1 MHCVELTFRSVDAG
15 EGGPLICSQ
24 GSRLACAGQHYART
38 SARRVQ
44 HVRDLDQN
52 KSCLTSS
59 FDMCTHPLLHRA
71 SDPSCT
77 PMASMQSTL
86 RALGAQVQVCVALS
100 FVLACLVVRRVLIGV
115 DCTGK
120 QASGCACGVLDC
132 LDSRARCRQSC
143 CPGRSMLARRKGRS
157 FTFVCQRVQSLTPQ
171 RMGPKM
177 TATGTEEVNRVP
189 RMGRPPGMWV
199 T

>member
-1 MHCVELTFRSVDAG
+1 MISDVFICRVHSPVAPTGIRSIMHPDGEHAVDV
-15 EGGPLICSQ
+15 
-24 GSRLACAGQHYART
+24 ART
-38 SARRVQ
+38 GRTSPGVYCIEFRLGCCLA
-44 HVRDLDQN
+44 VR
-52 KSCLTSS
+52 S
-59 FDMCTHPLLHRA
+59 
-71 SDPSCT
+71 
-77 PMASMQSTL
+77 
-86 RALGAQVQVCVALS
+86 
-100 FVLACLVVRRVLIGV
+100 VLIGV

-120 QASGCACGVLDC
+120 QANGCACGVLDC
-132 LDSRARCRQSC
+132 LDSQARCRQSC
-143 CPGRSMLARRKGRS
+143 CPGRSMLARRRGRS